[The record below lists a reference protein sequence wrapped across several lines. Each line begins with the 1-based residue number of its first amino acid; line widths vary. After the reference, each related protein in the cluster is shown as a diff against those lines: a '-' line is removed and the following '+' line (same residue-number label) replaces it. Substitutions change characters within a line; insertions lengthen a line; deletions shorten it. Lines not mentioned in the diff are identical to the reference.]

1 MKKFLCL
8 LFSLSCAVT
17 MFAAPDA
24 AQIFRNTTR
33 HVDLDGNNL
42 LYINTTELG
51 SMINALPGNIGKTVS
66 ALNEKPENVD
76 NIVKGAEIILKTLNL
91 NALKAA
97 ASSEKQYK
105 KDLFLSKSVLYF
117 GKAAALPGLFNTSH
131 YSNDLSLNATLAE
144 FPADVIAAV
153 KFPCYPEGL
162 FNDLEKNIAATGN
175 AKIKKL
181 YEKAKAEIVKENI
194 DTKAMLTSIG
204 GNWSIVIAGNSEANL
219 RFTLTIP
226 DHNGALTAYLKKVFP
241 VAPKTPDR
249 SLIQTPFKEM
259 KPAILYLDKK
269 VVLTSNTDLYAKVEK
284 AFALPADFIRML
296 PANAASFKV
305 VRLTPELIAG
315 LKKIDEL
322 TKEPVALKLL
332 NALKP
337 GMAFEATLVES
348 DSVRSITVADFS
360 ADDLLMGL
368 LNMLN
373 EIKR

>member
-8 LFSLSCAVT
+8 IFSLSCAVT

-91 NALKAA
+91 SALKAA

-181 YEKAKAEIVKENI
+181 YAKAKAEIAKENI
-194 DTKAMLTSIG
+194 DTKAILTSIG

-226 DHNGALTAYLKKVFP
+226 DNNGALTAYLKKVFP
-241 VAPKTPDR
+241 VDPKTPDR

-305 VRLTPELIAG
+305 FRLTPELIAG

-348 DSVRSITVADFS
+348 DSVRSITVANFT
-360 ADDLLMGL
+360 ANDLLMGL
-368 LNMLN
+368 INMLN

>member
-1 MKKFLCL
+1 MKNFLCFI
-8 LFSLSCAVT
+8 FSFSCAIT
-17 MFAAPDA
+17 AFSAPDA

-33 HVDLDGNNL
+33 HVDLDGSNL
-42 LYINTTELG
+42 FYFNATELG
-51 SMINALPGNIGKTVS
+51 SVINDFPATAGRILS
-66 ALNEKPENVD
+66 SFDADQEKINTFV
-76 NIVKGAEIILKTLNL
+76 NGAEIALKTLNFS
-91 NALKAA
+91 ALKAA

-181 YEKAKAEIVKENI
+181 YEKAKAEIAKENI
-194 DTKAMLTSIG
+194 DTKAILTSIG

-219 RFTLTIP
+219 RATVTIP
-226 DHNGALTAYLKKVFP
+226 DNNGALAAYLKKVVP
-241 VAPKTPDR
+241 VTSETPDR

-284 AFALPADFIRML
+284 SFALPADFVRML

-360 ADDLLMGL
+360 ANDLLMGL
-368 LNMLN
+368 INMLN